1 MNIEQI
7 KQQQRKFYML
17 CNAKSKEQAL
27 NYVADV
33 VQYIFFLMGQDGVI
47 SKQEADFIHKV
58 LMIEQDQIL
67 EYYNDINWEHFQS
80 NIRASLLFFIETDKK
95 VSCPYENS
103 ITRNYIDFLETL
115 GTAFIAIDD
124 RKDIEVQAVKNYVNW
139 ITTYARQALA
149 SIRLDPESIF
159 ANTVF
164 DLDGKPMN
172 DPFAA
177 GNSDQKTSQPPKDG
191 NKNAAKK
198 ATKKPTSK
206 DGKWIPMEE
215 HICIGNFLDDV
226 FRHSALSHDDRVEI
240 WKKCTT
246 KSLPCAFLKDL
257 EFDSDLW
264 VSAWPD
270 DEEAETFEIWEMY
283 ESIGMKVNKPL
294 YYYAGDIYNVDGGN
308 RKHFRIGILVHHQG
322 IHVVTDELSFF
333 HWDEIEET
341 KDVVVIDD
349 EVCMGLKVNDMVYLF
364 NFGKTVREDEVQ
376 NLVKI
381 INTRLEQ
388 TRPFRDSL
396 CMSEDELW
404 YEILDEDKARLLCED
419 YLKNKGAKP
428 GKSSQSQPPKPDKP
442 AKQTKKKAEA
452 PKPQPAAP
460 QPAKKASGAVSIPT
474 AGPTTKLDFWQAF
487 KPYIDQMRHTE
498 FSKVKLKDDDCLDAK
513 PTVIVGVYNSI
524 LMRVSKHLLRLEL
537 YIDTETEAGNLQIL
551 DYIKAKIKVPPA
563 LKGKIEY
570 ERKEGRRAQ
579 RVCVS
584 FPGFELTNRSCW
596 GKYISEL
603 MSVAD
608 DFFDAVE
615 APMRDL
621 I

>member
-17 CNAKSKEQAL
+17 CNAMSKEQAL

-33 VQYIFFLMGQDGVI
+33 VQYIFYLMGQDGVI
-47 SKQEADFIHKV
+47 SKQEADFVHKV

-67 EYYNDINWEHFQS
+67 EYCNDINWEHFQS
-80 NIRASLLFFIETDKK
+80 NIPASLLFFIEIDKK

-103 ITRNYIDFLETL
+103 ISRNYIDFLENL

-124 RKDIEVQAVKNYVNW
+124 RKDVEVQAVKNYVDW
-139 ITTYARQALA
+139 ITTYAKQALA
-149 SIRLDPESIF
+149 KKRPDPASIF
-159 ANTVF
+159 ANTEF
-164 DLDGKPMN
+164 DLEGKPTN
-172 DPFAA
+172 DPFAV
-177 GNSDQKTSQPPKDG
+177 GNSGHKTDQS
-191 NKNAAKK
+191 
-198 ATKKPTSK
+198 SK
-206 DGKWIPMEE
+206 DGKKTAANEARKKPAPKGGNWIPTSE
-215 HICIGNFLDDV
+215 HIPTGNFLDDV
-226 FRHSALSHDDRVEI
+226 FRHAALSHEDRVSVWEQL
-240 WKKCTT
+240 TT
-246 KSLPCAFLKDL
+246 DSLPSVMLDDLSFTDFAMFGSAADDNVSLDESYEEYAIKD
-257 EFDSDLW
+257 
-264 VSAWPD
+264 
-270 DEEAETFEIWEMY
+270 
-283 ESIGMKVNKPL
+283 NKPV
-294 YYYAGDIYNVDGGN
+294 YYYAS
-308 RKHFRIGILVHHQG
+308 GIKAYLPEDDTYIPAGFAVHHQG
-322 IHVVTDELSFF
+322 IFLYWELGLTFF
-333 HWDEIEET
+333 PWDDLYLKMELERE
-341 KDVVVIDD
+341 KGFDVIDIGCSMKFAFD
-349 EVCMGLKVNDMVYLF
+349 RTFNQNELKNLLMVL
-364 NFGKTVREDEVQ
+364 N
-376 NLVKI
+376 I
-381 INTRLEQ
+381 RLEQ
-388 TRPFRDSL
+388 IKPFRGKPFL
-396 CMSEDELW
+396 EEDPDW
-404 YEILDEDKARLLCED
+404 YRFINDHVAMKLCED

-442 AKQTKKKAEA
+442 AKRAEKKAES
-452 PKPQPAAP
+452 PKPQPVAP
-460 QPAKKASGAVSIPT
+460 KPASKASGAVSIPT

-537 YIDTETEAGNLQIL
+537 YIDTDSEAGNLQIL

-584 FPGFELTNRSCW
+584 FPGFELSNRSCW
-596 GKYISEL
+596 GKYITEI

-621 I
+621 IG